1 MKPKQPQGAKLT
13 KRPALAPKASATG
26 AAKKSATA
34 IAAAEKREA
43 QRKQLMEIRRKHKMA
58 MTSATNS
65 PNDNLIVDSTPETTA
80 NQSNNEEN
88 SGENETDR

>member
-1 MKPKQPQGAKLT
+1 M
-13 KRPALAPKASATG
+13 SAEA

-43 QRKQLMEIRRKHKMA
+43 QRKQLMEMRRKHKMA
-58 MTSATNS
+58 MTSATNP
-65 PNDNLIVDSTPETTA
+65 PNDGIIVDQTLENAT
-80 NQSNNEEN
+80 NQSNNEAN